1 MLQKEEEENLAG
13 LSLTTIVA
21 TTLGLVLFV
30 TYAWVL
36 LDYGDN
42 SWSALNRLYKKKDDL
57 TQSEKRLKQENQ
69 RLQKVYFELKQLE
82 AKE

>member
-13 LSLTTIVA
+13 LSFKAIVLTV
-21 TTLGLVLFV
+21 LGLVLFV

-42 SWSALNRLYKKKDDL
+42 SWSALNRLHKKKEDL
-57 TQSEKRLKQENQ
+57 SQSEKRFKQENQ
-69 RLQKVYFELKQLE
+69 KLQKVYFELKQLE

>member
-1 MLQKEEEENLAG
+1 MPQREYEENLAG
-13 LSLTTIVA
+13 LSLKTILLTV
-21 TTLGLVLFV
+21 LGLVLFV

-42 SWSALNRLYKKKDDL
+42 SWTALNRLHKKKEAL
-57 TQSEKRLKQENQ
+57 VQSEKRLKQENQ
-69 RLQKVYFELKQLE
+69 KLQKVYFELKQLE

>member
-1 MLQKEEEENLAG
+1 MLQKEEDENLAG
-13 LSLTTIVA
+13 LSLTTIIVTA
-21 TTLGLVLFV
+21 LGLVLFV

-42 SWSALNRLYKKKDDL
+42 SWTALNRLHKKKDDL
-57 TQSEKRLKQENQ
+57 IRSEKRLKQENQ
-69 RLQKVYFELKQLE
+69 TLQKEYFELKQLE

>member
-1 MLQKEEEENLAG
+1 MPQREEEENLAG
-13 LSLTTIVA
+13 LSLKTILLTV
-21 TTLGLVLFV
+21 LGLVLFV

-42 SWSALNRLYKKKDDL
+42 SWTALNRLHKKKEAL
-57 TQSEKRLKQENQ
+57 IQSEKRLKQENQ
-69 RLQKVYFELKQLE
+69 KLQKVYFELKQLE